1 MSLSKMKWWAI
12 YTNLLVNV
20 IFRLSHPLSRDSQG
34 QENMSG
40 YGTVYIYVYVCIVY
54 IYIYIYYMYYIYIHI
69 YSVIPRHI
77 FLSLNQNRWPKVSR
91 TGHCQKTIDHA
102 GKCILSQSYTL
113 YSKRFSGSSQNH
125 SRDLWHSRYI
135 CTCLKKKV
143 STKNMEDLKFLSR
156 EIHLVRKKDALN

>member
-1 MSLSKMKWWAI
+1 MSYSDYPIHRAEIARARKICLGI
-12 YTNLLVNV
+12 YILY
-20 IFRLSHPLSRDSQG
+20 IWHCI
-34 QENMSG
+34 
-40 YGTVYIYVYVCIVY
+40 YIYICICLYY
-54 IYIYIYYMYYIYIHI
+54 IYIYIYILYILYMYIYIHI

-135 CTCLKKKV
+135 CTCLRKKL
-143 STKNMEDLKFLSR
+143 STKNVEDLKFLSR
-156 EIHLVRKKDALN
+156 GIHLVRKKDALN